1 MTSVLHTF
9 EPMSSTQPSSLTV
22 YFDGGCPVCSREIAL
37 YRRQAGASAIG
48 WVDATSCPA
57 SGLGQGLARQD
68 ALARLHV
75 RTADGRLASGALA
88 FATLWQSLPRTAFLG
103 RIASRQPAL
112 AILEAGYRVLL
123 VLRRA
128 WRKPAA

>member
-1 MTSVLHTF
+1 
-9 EPMSSTQPSSLTV
+9 MSSTPPPPLTV

-37 YRRQAGASAIG
+37 YQRQAGASAIG

-57 SGLGQGLARQD
+57 SGLGDGLTREN

-75 RTADGRLASGALA
+75 RTADGELASGALA
-88 FATLWQSLPRTAFLG
+88 FATLWKSIPRTALLG
-103 RIASRQPAL
+103 RLASRQPLL